1 MNDEQFIED
10 IADRVL
16 LHVGPR
22 AVLGEWEYVP
32 EYYQSLGYPALVY
45 DDGFYICLLDDGYDL
60 LIGNQEWVT
69 QCLEDL
75 EWRLAKYK
83 LLEGGLQQWLHL

>member
-10 IADRVL
+10 IADRIL

-22 AVLGEWEYVP
+22 AILGDWKFKPVCAFD
-32 EYYQSLGYPALVY
+32 LGSSALVY
-45 DDGFYICLLDDGYDL
+45 DNDYYVTILDNEYDL
-60 LIGNQEWVT
+60 ILGNQEWT
-69 QCLEDL
+69 SQCLEDL

-83 LLEGGLQQWLHL
+83 LIEEGFEKWLHL